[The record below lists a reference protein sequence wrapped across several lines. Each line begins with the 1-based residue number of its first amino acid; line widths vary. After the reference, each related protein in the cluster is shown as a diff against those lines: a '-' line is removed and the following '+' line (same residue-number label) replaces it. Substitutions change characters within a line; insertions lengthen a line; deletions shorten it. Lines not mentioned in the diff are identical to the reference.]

1 MTAAPSG
8 LLPAAP
14 SAPPGRSAPPARS
27 LPAARAVRAPRVLVI
42 TGSVGAGH
50 DGAAAELAARLRARG
65 AVAEVRDLLD
75 GLPRA
80 AQLFLRDGY
89 AVAVARAP
97 HLFEAVFRGMEHRGV
112 VWRVE
117 QEVCAL
123 GRRALQAWLE
133 EVRPDVV
140 VSTYPLSS
148 QLLGQEADAGRL
160 SVPFVT
166 YCTDPAVH
174 ASWLHPRAAAHLTVT
189 EATAEQGRAQ
199 YPDLERSGVPFEVA
213 GPLVPARFAE
223 RPALPELVAL
233 RAELGLAVGPHRG
246 RGTARPVALLATGS
260 LGMGA
265 VVPSARDVAAAGWT
279 PLVLCGRNAALR
291 RRVAA
296 VPGAVALGWRS
307 DVHRLM
313 QLADVLVHNAGGL
326 AVTEALVAGLPA
338 VTYRSIPG
346 HGRANAGVLAER
358 AGVPWPAAREQL
370 AGALDAQLARGRLQ
384 RTWPCAA
391 QTVLHRVGPL
401 AGARTAARAAVR
413 PAGSGL
419 V

>member
-1 MTAAPSG
+1 MTAAPTG

-14 SAPPGRSAPPARS
+14 AVRAA
-27 LPAARAVRAPRVLVI
+27 LPAGRARAPRVLVL

-50 DGAAAELAARLRARG
+50 DGAAAELASRLRAAG
-65 AVAEVRDLLD
+65 AVSEVRDLLD

-97 HLFEAVFRGMEHRGV
+97 HVFEAVFRGMERRGL

-117 QEVCAL
+117 QEICAL
-123 GRRALQAWLE
+123 GASAVQGWLE

-148 QLLGQEADAGRL
+148 QLLGQEAEAGRL
-160 SVPFVT
+160 AVPFVT

-189 EATAEQGRAQ
+189 EATAEQGRAD
-199 YPDLERSGVPFEVA
+199 YPHLERAGVPFEVA

-223 RPALPELVAL
+223 RMSLRELVEL
-233 RAELGLAVGPHRG
+233 RAELGVDRG
-246 RGTARPVALLATGS
+246 LGRDQCSGRPVALLATGS

-265 VVPSARDVAAAGWT
+265 VVPSTRDVAAAGWT
-279 PLVLCGRNAALR
+279 PLVLCGRNDALR
-291 RRVAA
+291 RRAAA

-346 HGRANAGVLAER
+346 HGRANATVLAER
-358 AGVPWPAAREQL
+358 GGVPWPTTPREL
-370 AGALDAQLARGRLQ
+370 AGALRSQLVRGRLQ
-384 RTWPCAA
+384 RDWPCAA
-391 QTVLHRVGPL
+391 QAVLRRVTPAAEL
-401 AGARTAARAAVR
+401 AVVR
-413 PAGSGL
+413 
-419 V
+419 

>member
-1 MTAAPSG
+1 MTAAPAG
-8 LLPAAP
+8 LLTTAPAAP
-14 SAPPGRSAPPARS
+14 AASAAAGPRPAS
-27 LPAARAVRAPRVLVI
+27 VPVPRVLVL

-50 DGAAAELAARLRARG
+50 DGAAAELASRLRAAG

-75 GLPRA
+75 GLPLPARA
-80 AQLFLRDGY
+80 FLRDGY
-89 AVAVARAP
+89 ALAVARLP
-97 HLFEAVFRGMEHRGV
+97 LLFDAVFRGMEHRGA

-117 QEVCAL
+117 QEICAL
-123 GRRALQAWLE
+123 GAAALQAWLE

-160 SVPFVT
+160 AVPFLT

-189 EATAEQGRAQ
+189 EATAQQGRAA
-199 YPDLERSGVPFEVA
+199 YPALERAGVPFEVA

-233 RAELGLAVGPHRG
+233 RAQLGLHRSPHLG
-246 RGTARPVALLATGS
+246 RPVALLATGS

-265 VVPSARDVAAAGWT
+265 VVPSARDVVAAGWT
-279 PLVLCGRNAALR
+279 PLVLCGRNEALR
-291 RRVAA
+291 RRASA
-296 VPGAVALGWRS
+296 VRAAVALGWRS

-346 HGRANAGVLAER
+346 HGRANAAVLAER
-358 AGVPWPAAREQL
+358 GGVPWPRASEEL
-370 AGALDAQLARGRLQ
+370 AGALRAQLVRGRLQ
-384 RTWPCAA
+384 QEWPCAA
-391 QTVLHRVGPL
+391 QAVLRRTTPVRVG
-401 AGARTAARAAVR
+401 
-413 PAGSGL
+413 GSADR
-419 V
+419 

>member
-1 MTAAPSG
+1 MTAAPPG
-8 LLPAAP
+8 LLPAVPAAPVVLPAP
-14 SAPPGRSAPPARS
+14 SA
-27 LPAARAVRAPRVLVI
+27 RAPRVLVL

-50 DGAAAELAARLRARG
+50 DGAAAELAARLRAAG

-89 AVAVARAP
+89 AVAVARLP
-97 HLFEAVFRGMEHRGV
+97 HLFEAVFRGVQHRGV

-117 QEVCAL
+117 QEICAL
-123 GRRALQAWLE
+123 GAGAVQGWLE

-148 QLLGQEADAGRL
+148 QLLGQEAEAGRL
-160 SVPFVT
+160 AVPFVT

-189 EATAEQGRAQ
+189 EATAEQGRAA
-199 YPDLERSGVPFEVA
+199 YPQLERAGVPFEVA

-233 RAELGLAVGPHRG
+233 RGELGLDRG
-246 RGTARPVALLATGS
+246 QHAGRPVALLATGS

-265 VVPSARDVAAAGWT
+265 VVPSARDVVAAGWT
-279 PLVLCGRNAALR
+279 PLVLCGRNEALR
-291 RRVAA
+291 RRAAA

-346 HGRANAGVLAER
+346 HGRANAAVLAGR
-358 AGVPWPAAREQL
+358 GGVPWPTTP
-370 AGALDAQLARGRLQ
+370 GALGDALHAQLARGRLQ

-391 QTVLHRVGPL
+391 QAVLRRVAPR
-401 AGARTAARAAVR
+401 AGAR
-413 PAGSGL
+413 AGGGSAPR
-419 V
+419 

>member
-1 MTAAPSG
+1 MTAAPTG
-8 LLPAAP
+8 LLPTAPPAAG
-14 SAPPGRSAPPARS
+14 SAPP
-27 LPAARAVRAPRVLVI
+27 APRVLVL

-50 DGAAAELAARLRARG
+50 DGAAAELAARLRAAG

-80 AQLFLRDGY
+80 AQLLLRDGY
-89 AVAVARAP
+89 AVAVARTP
-97 HLFEAVFRGMEHRGV
+97 HLFEAVFRGMERRGL

-123 GRRALQAWLE
+123 GAGALQGWLE

-148 QLLGQEADAGRL
+148 QLLGQEAEAGRL
-160 SVPFVT
+160 AVPFLT

-174 ASWLHPRAAAHLTVT
+174 ASWLHPRAAAHLVVT
-189 EATAEQGRAQ
+189 EATAGQGRAA
-199 YPDLERSGVPFEVA
+199 YPELEAAGVPFEVA

-223 RPALPELVAL
+223 RSALPELVAL
-233 RAELGLAVGPHRG
+233 RTSLGLHRG
-246 RGTARPVALLATGS
+246 EHRGRPVALLVTGS

-265 VVPSARDVAAAGWT
+265 VVPSARDVVAAGFT
-279 PLVLCGRNAALR
+279 PLVLCGRNDALR
-291 RRVAA
+291 RRAAA
-296 VPGAVALGWRS
+296 VPGAVALGWRR
-307 DVHRLM
+307 DVHDLM

-346 HGRANAGVLAER
+346 HGRANAAVLAER
-358 AGVPWPAAREQL
+358 GGVPWPATPGQLAAALREQH
-370 AGALDAQLARGRLQ
+370 ARGRLQ
-384 RTWPCAA
+384 RDWPD
-391 QTVLHRVGPL
+391 
-401 AGARTAARAAVR
+401 AARSVLAR
-413 PAGSGL
+413 AGSSRL
-419 V
+419 TASAAR

>member
-1 MTAAPSG
+1 MTAAPTG

-14 SAPPGRSAPPARS
+14 AVRAALSAGRA
-27 LPAARAVRAPRVLVI
+27 RAPRVLVL

-50 DGAAAELAARLRARG
+50 DGAAAELASRLRAAG
-65 AVAEVRDLLD
+65 AVSEVRDLLD

-97 HLFEAVFRGMEHRGV
+97 HVFEAVFRGMERRGL

-117 QEVCAL
+117 QEICAL
-123 GRRALQAWLE
+123 GASAVQGWLE

-148 QLLGQEADAGRL
+148 QLLGQEAEAGRL
-160 SVPFVT
+160 AVPFVT

-189 EATAEQGRAQ
+189 EATAEQGRAD
-199 YPDLERSGVPFEVA
+199 YPHLERAGVPFEVA

-223 RPALPELVAL
+223 RMALPELVRL
-233 RAELGLAVGPHRG
+233 RTELGLRSSLDGGLHPGRERG
-246 RGTARPVALLATGS
+246 RGSGRPVALLATGS

-265 VVPSARDVAAAGWT
+265 VVPSACDVAAAGWT
-279 PLVLCGRNAALR
+279 PLVLCGRNDALR
-291 RRVAA
+291 RRAAA

-346 HGRANAGVLAER
+346 HGRANATVLAER
-358 AGVPWPAAREQL
+358 GGVPWPTTSQEL
-370 AGALDAQLARGRLQ
+370 AGALRSQLVRGRLQ
-384 RTWPCAA
+384 RDWPCAA
-391 QTVLHRVGPL
+391 QAVLRRVTPAAEL
-401 AGARTAARAAVR
+401 AVVR
-413 PAGSGL
+413 
-419 V
+419 